1 MFKTEMNVIVLKL
14 YLNYFQSLENNINCS
29 MRIWK
34 IMNIYFVE
42 EKRCDPF
49 QNVQFDV

>member
-14 YLNYFQSLENNINCS
+14 FFQSLENNINCS